1 MICRG
6 IYFSLASAW
15 CSDAA
20 ERSGCRS
27 VPFRNGCLALLAW
40 FTRIQYNTKTQSYTK
55 HWYNLNLGKVA
66 TSLVKREAVEFVE
79 LSELSEIEP
88 PPEKEDGDRCA
99 KGRAHLELEQAHLD
113 AATAQVAYVTN

>member
-1 MICRG
+1 MRH
-6 IYFSLASAW
+6 
-15 CSDAA
+15 
-20 ERSGCRS
+20 
-27 VPFRNGCLALLAW
+27 LALQSLKEACAS
-40 FTRIQYNTKTQSYTK
+40 ISKTQSHTK

-99 KGRAHLELEQAHLD
+99 KGRAHLELQQAHLD

>member
-1 MICRG
+1 M
-6 IYFSLASAW
+6 
-15 CSDAA
+15 
-20 ERSGCRS
+20 
-27 VPFRNGCLALLAW
+27 PFRNDCLALLAR
-40 FTRIQYNTKTQSYTK
+40 FTRIQYNTKAQSYTK
-55 HWYNLNLGKVA
+55 NWYNLNYGKVA

-99 KGRAHLELEQAHLD
+99 KGRAHLELQQAHLD